1 MGKKSKRKEAKAK
14 AKAAGAA
21 LGLGPR
27 PDGITC
33 TNEDPLLCS
42 SCSEA
47 NDRWV
52 LPQVCCGTRLCN
64 ECSTRA
70 TQYCPF
76 CFVAERRRPHFL
88 RQRLGQGHPWAL
100 LVFGVLCHRKSLPDA
115 FVCFQKAA
123 NKNHPLAFKGLGQCY
138 SQGFGCEQSLSEARD
153 CFEKAIKLDPSIINA
168 PDFATCFR
176 NLAEQMVKDDKKAV
190 VEATTMLVPL
200 LSADDD
206 YQIHLELSR
215 FAITH
220 LSAVLSSQSTDGLS
234 EALSAIGLLAIEGV
248 GQAQLCLGRYARDDG
263 DTKQSLTWLEEA
275 SKNLSDSLSAA
286 LASFALGKY
295 ALMRAAWFNISSRHK
310 ENAEKKGMELQEV
323 ALKLAS
329 LRGHCATCNVALDAT
344 NRKLCKGCKAHC
356 YCSRECQKLHWNRSD
371 GLGHAEECKE
381 AQDLGKQWKGRVSN
395 P

>member
-27 PDGITC
+27 PDGTTC

-64 ECSTRA
+64 ECITRA
-70 TQYCPF
+70 TQCCPF
-76 CFVAERRRPHFL
+76 CFVAGHSRRHFL
-88 RQRLGQGHPWAL
+88 TKRLGQGHPWAL

-153 CFEKAIKLDPSIINA
+153 CFEKAIKFDPSIINA

-176 NLAEQMVKDDKKAV
+176 NLAEQMVQHDKRDIIKA
-190 VEATTMLVPL
+190 TSMMMPL
-200 LSADDD
+200 LDAEHHSTRF
-206 YQIHLELSR
+206 QLSD
-215 FAITH
+215 FAITN
-220 LSAVLSSQSTDGLS
+220 LSSALSSKSDVGLS
-234 EALSAIGLLAIEGV
+234 EAFTAIGLLAMKGV
-248 GQAQLCLGRYARDDG
+248 GQAQYFLGGHFSDVG
-263 DTKQSLTWLEEA
+263 DTKQSLPWLEEA
-275 SKNLSDSLSAA
+275 SK
-286 LASFALGKY
+286 
-295 ALMRAAWFNISSRHK
+295 I
-310 ENAEKKGMELQEV
+310 
-323 ALKLAS
+323 
-329 LRGHCATCNVALDAT
+329 
-344 NRKLCKGCKAHC
+344 
-356 YCSRECQKLHWNRSD
+356 
-371 GLGHAEECKE
+371 
-381 AQDLGKQWKGRVSN
+381 
-395 P
+395 